1 MGSLTGLPILK
12 STVGECLTSGQP
24 RRLAQ
29 QPDAVAAS
37 ANPADRAGGIRS
49 TANPA
54 DRSRGVRSTTH
65 PAGGAGGIRPAA
77 DPTDRSRGIP
87 RTNAANRSGGIWSSS
102 HDASSSLVLFRGEV
116 LLELLDHFG
125 SDLYALHQNAAGIH
139 DSLAEIG
146 DPQILP

>member
-49 TANPA
+49 TAHPA
-54 DRSRGVRSTTH
+54 DR
-65 PAGGAGGIRPAA
+65 AGGIRPAA

-87 RTNAANRSGGIWSSS
+87 RTNAANRSGGIRSSS
-102 HDASSSLVLFRGEV
+102 HDASSCLVLFRGEV
-116 LLELLDHFG
+116 QLELLDHFG
-125 SDLYALHQNAAGIH
+125 SDLYTLDQNAAGIH
-139 DSLAEIG
+139 DGLAEIG